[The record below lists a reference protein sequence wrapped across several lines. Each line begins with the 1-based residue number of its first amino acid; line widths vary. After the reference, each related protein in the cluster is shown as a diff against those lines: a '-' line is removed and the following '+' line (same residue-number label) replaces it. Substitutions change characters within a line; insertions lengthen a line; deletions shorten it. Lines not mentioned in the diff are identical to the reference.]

1 MKHINKILATVTVA
15 SLVLASGC
23 TNTNRPN
30 EGQNI
35 QGANTERSGQDIPAR
50 YSAQGKIVKI
60 DKDGLHVQDGENVNL
75 YKVDQARSSNY
86 FLGEYVGLN
95 KLEGDSYDAVSDQ
108 YFDYSLR
115 RTSDGNEIKR
125 ITATVGDVNDEFIS
139 AVTEMGDIKFKNP
152 GNFSL
157 MAGDQFMADYIE
169 GDNLSQMLSFYDESS
184 KISATV
190 REISRDVSGML
201 RIYAVSNDKEYDIRA
216 DADTITNFAHSTLRS
231 GDEIIVYPED
241 TWIGDPEGI
250 DAKLIVKR

>member
-1 MKHINKILATVTVA
+1 MKHINKILVTVIVA
-15 SLVLASGC
+15 SLVLAGGC
-23 TNTNRPN
+23 ANINN
-30 EGQNI
+30 KNQGQNI
-35 QGANTERSGQDIPAR
+35 QGTNTKRSEQDIPGR

-60 DKDGLHVQDGENVNL
+60 DQNGLHVQEGENVNV

-86 FLGEYVGLN
+86 YLGEYVGIN
-95 KLEGDSYDAVSDQ
+95 RLEGDSYDAVSDQ

-115 RTSDGNEIKR
+115 RTSGGNEIKR
-125 ITATVGDVNDEFIS
+125 ITATVGDVNDDFIS

-157 MAGDQFMADYIE
+157 RVGDQFMADYVE
-169 GDNLSQMLSFYDESS
+169 GEDLSEMLSFYDESS

-201 RIYAVSNDKEYDIRA
+201 RIYAVSGDKEYDIKA
-216 DADTITNFAHSTLRS
+216 DADTITNFAHSSLKS
-231 GDEIIVYPED
+231 GDEILVYPED